1 MSEFVIPDDNPSGLA
16 EFRQLTGQD
25 SSHLC
30 EVVLG
35 ANTYWLSGPTVA
47 AFSGLVEASRQQGFE
62 LAIASAH
69 RNFQRQLLIWNEKA
83 AGLRPVLDEAGNEL
97 DFDMLDKR
105 QRVFAMLRWSALPGT
120 SRHHWGS
127 DIDVYDAAALTAEY
141 RVQLCPG
148 ECSAGGVFSELHRWL
163 DESISEGRSCGFYR
177 PFDIDCGGVAPEPWH
192 LSFAPEARKFE
203 RQLNYRQL
211 HGWLAQ
217 QPIALKQTVLANFE
231 EIFRR
236 FIAPAKLAPSA
247 AGE

>member
-1 MSEFVIPDDNPSGLA
+1 MSKLVIPDDKASELA

-35 ANTYWLSGPTVA
+35 SNTHWLSGPTVA
-47 AFSGLVEASRQQGFE
+47 AFTALVEASRERGFE

-83 AGLRPVLDEAGNEL
+83 AGLRPVLDAAGKEL
-97 DFDMLDKR
+97 DFEMLDKR

-127 DIDVYDAAALTAEY
+127 DIDVYDAAAVTADY

-148 ECSAGGVFSELHRWL
+148 ECSSGGVFTELHHWL
-163 DESISEGRSCGFYR
+163 DEIIREGRSCGFYR
-177 PFDIDCGGVAPEPWH
+177 PFDMDYGGVAPEPWH
-192 LSFAPEARKFE
+192 SEFCP
-203 RQLNYRQL
+203 
-211 HGWLAQ
+211 GG
-217 QPIALKQTVLANFE
+217 KQ
-231 EIFRR
+231 I
-236 FIAPAKLAPSA
+236 
-247 AGE
+247 